1 MMIIKFGGHAMKDS
15 QGVFAASIKMALSKG
30 NKVIV
35 VHGGGPQINAELAKL
50 KIESHFVNGF
60 RFTTEE
66 IFAVVERVLTQV
78 VGPEVAS
85 NLNFHGV
92 KAQSISAK
100 DSGILFAESI
110 KDLGRVG
117 KVSKVEKISLDTLLS
132 SGIVPVI
139 APIASDVDDGLGL
152 NINADLAAAAISSAY
167 PDSTL
172 IIMTDVAGIYRNW
185 PDQSSLIDEISAS
198 DLESLKST
206 FSDGMLPKVEAV
218 LEAIAAGAHS
228 VRIID
233 GTSESS
239 FDQAL
244 IGIGGTL
251 VHA

>member
-66 IFAVVERVLTQV
+66 IFDVVERVLTQV

-100 DSGILFAESI
+100 DSGILFAEAI

-132 SGIVPVI
+132 SGVVPVI
-139 APIASDVDDGLGL
+139 APIASDVDNGLGL

-185 PDQSSLIDEISAS
+185 PDKDSLIVSISATELSEISKTFQGGMIPKA
-198 DLESLKST
+198 ESAINAIKSGAKKVQI
-206 FSDGMLPKVEAV
+206 FDGREVSSVE
-218 LEAIAAGAHS
+218 
-228 VRIID
+228 
-233 GTSESS
+233 
-239 FDQAL
+239 FAL
-244 IGIGGTL
+244 QGEGGTL
-251 VHA
+251 VSP

>member
-1 MMIIKFGGHAMKDS
+1 MKDS
-15 QGVFAASIKMALSKG
+15 QGLFAKSIKLALFNG
-30 NKVIV
+30 DRVIV

-50 KIESHFVNGF
+50 QIESTFVNGF

-66 IFAVVERVLTQV
+66 ILTVVERVLTQM

-85 NLNFHGV
+85 NLNSHGV
-92 KAQSISAK
+92 IAQSISAK
-100 DSGILFAESI
+100 ESGILYAEAI
-110 KDLGRVG
+110 DGLGRVG
-117 KVSKVEKISLDTLLS
+117 KVSRVDKKSIDALLS
-132 SGIVPVI
+132 LGVVPVI
-139 APIASDVDDGLGL
+139 APIASDVLNGAGL

-185 PDQSSLIDEISAS
+185 PDQSSLIEEISVS
-198 DLESLKST
+198 DLEALKST